1 NYRDS
6 LSVVET
12 MIESDENLREE
23 LYHKI
28 IYCKELINSYE
39 LINVPELLETE
50 DWPDNEHENLKTALK
65 DIKKIHSYV
74 KSF

>member
-1 NYRDS
+1 MDFTTTTGVIIMYNKEKILRKIVSNYRDS

-39 LINVPELLETE
+39 LINVP
-50 DWPDNEHENLKTALK
+50 
-65 DIKKIHSYV
+65 
-74 KSF
+74 